1 MYVRIDWCMYM
12 YLFGLT
18 FARSLQQLE
27 FAKESALLSKEKL
40 CIGLSMFEMVLSKL
54 RTFLDQDKEVWEKE
68 EPAPKHSVME
78 VRYICKLRFCF
89 HLHVIANS
97 SFYGTFV
104 PYFILFA
111 FRWTKAETFTASGAP
126 CSLSSVS
133 RRARTSLVSSK
144 MTVCVWCQTFSLPFS
159 FLDIVPCLA

>member
-1 MYVRIDWCMYM
+1 MYM

-68 EPAPKHSVME
+68 EPAPAHSVME
-78 VRYICKLRFCF
+78 VRYICKSSFCF
-89 HLHVIANS
+89 HVHVISNW
-97 SFYGTFV
+97 SFYGKFA
-104 PYFILFA
+104 PDLLFA
-111 FRWTKAETFTASGAP
+111 SRWIKAATFTASGAP
-126 CSLSSVS
+126 CSLSSVT
-133 RRARTSLVSSK
+133 RPARTSLVLSK
-144 MTVCVWCQTFSLPFS
+144 MAVCV
-159 FLDIVPCLA
+159 VRKYLACSCIFQILYP